1 MQATS
6 AYLDVGTHRLDR
18 SRSYRLRLVAHLGGM
33 GLFTLVAMRLV
44 EPLLAAAVVAVV
56 RLSYKTMIAR
66 LSTYGP
72 YRTQHNRTFS
82 KLTPSAM
89 ISSPTVTVEE
99 TDGCSS
105 NVGRAR
111 LAEDFRG
118 MRGPDPE
125 SCGRAREP
133 REVAHL
139 VRRRTSLKTC
149 SCVNL
154 RVPVLGRPLEL

>member
-1 MQATS
+1 
-6 AYLDVGTHRLDR
+6 
-18 SRSYRLRLVAHLGGM
+18 
-33 GLFTLVAMRLV
+33 
-44 EPLLAAAVVAVV
+44 
-56 RLSYKTMIAR
+56 MIAR

-139 VRRRTSLKTC
+139 VRRRPSAIGHRA
-149 SCVNL
+149 V
-154 RVPVLGRPLEL
+154 V